1 MKKILFTLIAICS
14 IQLLLAQSNNILVS
28 DSSKPT
34 LQHQLYVPN
43 TIIGKTTNGTV
54 YALAQD
60 GMPCFVHETS
70 SLAKIPIASTK
81 GFNAVV
87 MPNPYKPQL
96 FPGTIDLPKKK

>member
-34 LQHQLYVPN
+34 FQQQLYVPN

-60 GMPCFVHETS
+60 GMPCFVPDS
-70 SLAKIPIASTK
+70 STK
-81 GFNAVV
+81 QGCRLS
-87 MPNPYKPQL
+87 KPADSIL
-96 FPGTIDLPKKK
+96 